1 MKERTAL
8 GEQILKHWRAHL
20 PQMVGELEKTNR
32 LEEAVLEAQELTGDL
47 LYELVSV
54 KKMDFP
60 AAWELATREWAF
72 VPSEVRPRQ
81 PSTGKSSPR
90 KSKQS
95 RPRRSRRGTSG

>member
-8 GEQILKHWRAHL
+8 GEQILNHWRAHL
-20 PQMVGELEKTNR
+20 PEMVSELEKKNR
-32 LEEAVLEAQELTGDL
+32 LEQAVLEAQELTGDL
-47 LYELVSV
+47 LYELQVV
-54 KKMDFP
+54 KKMEYD

-72 VPSEVRPRQ
+72 LPSEVRPRQ

-90 KSKQS
+90 KSTRS